1 MRRNKGS
8 RGNEYLLHNRS
19 IACDPTLP
27 DGSVLVVMTIQILL
41 NLNFLPVKHGHLGGW
56 RLHRAGQSGLFFMLF
71 SSVPSSPGAFLGLS
85 STPWKSLRP
94 LSPVPLLWGTVLV
107 PPHPCPASPSPDCT
121 PAKAQLWLGPSGSPD
136 GASLQPFPSLQVA
149 PKGMSQLITM
159 SCGSCSNENAFKTIF
174 MWYRVR
180 FGA

>member
-8 RGNEYLLHNRS
+8 RGNEYLLHDRS
-19 IACDPTLP
+19 IACDSTLP

-56 RLHRAGQSGLFFMLF
+56 RLHRAGQSGLFFLLF

-107 PPHPCPASPSPDCT
+107 PPPTPAQPPPAQTIPLQRLSSGLGQAGVQMERAYSRFPPCRWLPKECPSSSPCPAAPAPTKMPLRPS
-121 PAKAQLWLGPSGSPD
+121 
-136 GASLQPFPSLQVA
+136 
-149 PKGMSQLITM
+149 
-159 SCGSCSNENAFKTIF
+159 SCGT
-174 MWYRVR
+174 
-180 FGA
+180 G